1 MNLYFI
7 AIIRFAI
14 VLILLMA
21 IGCADQS
28 SSLRPFASPDP
39 PPRTD
44 APLPTAGN
52 AAVAALENDTIQN
65 QENDDA
71 AALLEED
78 WDLLDPDSEQD
89 FYSVADPLEP
99 YNRAVFQFNDK
110 LYFWVIKPVAKGYRA
125 VTPAIVRSGVKNFF
139 TNLAFPARLI
149 NSALQGKGQAAEAE
163 CARFLYNS
171 TVGVLGFG
179 NPAKKHPQLN
189 PDAEDLGQTLAVYSI
204 GNGFYIVWPILGS
217 STLRDSLGIAGDW
230 FLDPV
235 FWIEPLEASLALGGY
250 RRLNDASFRIGD
262 YEDLKKA
269 AIDPYEAL
277 RNAYIQFRE
286 SKIRK

>member
-1 MNLYFI
+1 MI
-7 AIIRFAI
+7 
-14 VLILLMA
+14 

-28 SSLRPFASPDP
+28 ATIRPFASP
-39 PPRTD
+39 
-44 APLPTAGN
+44 APMPAAEDT
-52 AAVAALENDTIQN
+52 AVAALDNDNSENHD
-65 QENDDA
+65 NDDA

-78 WDLLDPDSEQD
+78 WDLLAPETEQD

-99 YNRAVFQFNDK
+99 YNRAVFHFNDK
-110 LYFWVIKPVAKGYRA
+110 LYFWVIKPVANGYRA

-149 NSALQGKGQAAEAE
+149 NSVLQGKGQAAEAE
-163 CARFLYNS
+163 FARFLYNS
-171 TVGVLGFG
+171 TMGVLGFG

-235 FWIEPLEASLALGGY
+235 FWIEPLEASIALGGY

-262 YEDLKKA
+262 YEALKKA

-277 RNAYIQFRE
+277 RNAYIQLRE